1 MKKTWIIALIAVLVV
16 LLIGGIVLFGTK
28 GNANEREKTLI
39 VGLDDGYPPMGFRNE
54 NNEIVGFDIDLAEAV
69 CEKLGMELKL
79 QQISWSSKEKE
90 LSSGNID
97 CIWNGFAYN
106 EERAKTMTLT
116 DPYIK
121 GEMYFILKDGSTVKD
136 QDELIGKKIGVQ
148 TGSVQQLDL
157 EKSEFGKNVE
167 IVPYADSLMAF
178 MDLETGGI
186 DAVFCSSIIGNYLL
200 TSKGKDYE
208 TIPSRDIIQTKGS
221 VVAFK
226 QGNTELR
233 DKVQNALYELN
244 REGKLEEISN
254 KWFGKNMVIIGEE

>member
-1 MKKTWIIALIAVLVV
+1 M
-16 LLIGGIVLFGTK
+16 LF
-28 GNANEREKTLI
+28 R
-39 VGLDDGYPPMGFRNE
+39 
-54 NNEIVGFDIDLAEAV
+54 
-69 CEKLGMELKL
+69 
-79 QQISWSSKEKE
+79 S
-90 LSSGNID
+90 ID

-121 GEMYFILKDGSTVKD
+121 GEMYFILKKGSTIED
-136 QDELIGKKIGVQ
+136 QDELKGKKIGVQ

-167 IVPYADSLMAF
+167 IVPYADYLMAF

-221 VVAFK
+221 VIAFK